1 MWYFW
6 LLVFFDKGFQ
16 YDLYL
21 CNGCHDLMQR
31 AMKWNDVAIV
41 PVKKIN
47 YRIHFWYI
55 NKDDVIYIIKN

>member
-1 MWYFW
+1 MWYLW

-16 YDLYL
+16 YDLCL

-47 YRIHFWYI
+47 YRIHFWNI
-55 NKDDVIYIIKN
+55 NKDDAIYIIKN

>member
-1 MWYFW
+1 MRYLW
-6 LLVFFDKGFQ
+6 LLVFFDKDFQ

-47 YRIHFWYI
+47 IKNI
-55 NKDDVIYIIKN
+55 NIIKN